1 MADNLLGEPLKK
13 DPNLTTL
20 VVNRLREAIANGAL
34 APGTELSQVEI
45 ADLLQV
51 SRVPVREALKQLEA
65 EGLVLSR
72 PYRKTVVSFL
82 DSHRIIEQMEIR
94 KALERLGLVQG
105 IPMMTN
111 AHFAEVEDILDQAES
126 DGVAHEEWTQLN
138 RLFHTQLYAVLDWPF
153 LQGLIDGIQL
163 NVGRYLRQQ
172 GKPVFREA
180 VANQE
185 HRAIVAACRTG
196 NIAEAQRLMDDH
208 IDATKMGL
216 LKAVQASESAT
227 ERPKGGSQQ

>member
-1 MADNLLGEPLKK
+1 MADNLFGEPIKK

-20 VVNRLREAIANGAL
+20 VVNRLREAIANGSL

-45 ADLLQV
+45 SDMLQV

-82 DSHRIIEQMEIR
+82 DSNRIIEQMEIR
-94 KALERLGLVQG
+94 KALERLGLAHG
-105 IPMMTN
+105 IPRMTS
-111 AHFAEVEDILDQAES
+111 AHLIEVEEILAQAES
-126 DGVAHEEWTQLN
+126 DGIVHEEWTQLN
-138 RLFHTQLYAVLDWPF
+138 RMFHTQLYAVLDWPF
-153 LQGLIDGIQL
+153 FQGLIDSIQL
-163 NVGRYLRQQ
+163 NVGRYLRRQ

-180 VANQE
+180 VANRE
-185 HRAIVAACRTG
+185 HRAIVTACRAG
-196 NIAEAQRLMDDH
+196 NIVEAQRLMDGH

-216 LKAVQASESAT
+216 LKAVESIDSAT
-227 ERPKGGSQQ
+227 